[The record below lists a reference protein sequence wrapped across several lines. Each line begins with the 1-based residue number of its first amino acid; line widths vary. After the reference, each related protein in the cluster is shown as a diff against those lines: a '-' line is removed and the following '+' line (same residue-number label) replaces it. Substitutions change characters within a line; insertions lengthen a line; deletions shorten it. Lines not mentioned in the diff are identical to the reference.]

1 MKKTPA
7 TVENAVQ
14 NHATG
19 HLSGADLLAR
29 FLEPRTE
36 EVYAFLRIVV
46 GLLFAFHGMQKIF
59 GVMFPPEYVPKL
71 WTQGWFGGVI
81 ELIAG
86 LAVAAGAFT
95 RWAAFLASGT
105 MAVAYIQ
112 FHWKFAFGANF
123 FPGVNQGEPAL
134 MFCVIFL
141 YMACRGGGKWSVD
154 RLRS

>member
-1 MKKTPA
+1 MKKASA
-7 TVENAVQ
+7 TIENAAH
-14 NHATG
+14 NHATAP
-19 HLSGADLLAR
+19 LSGADILGR

-71 WTQGWFGGVI
+71 WTQGWFGGII

-86 LAVAAGAFT
+86 LAVAAGVFT

-141 YMACRGGGKWSVD
+141 YMACRGGGRWSMD